1 MIIHTLG
8 PEQTD
13 SYAAALTYQH
23 QHPAIDCQI
32 VLHSSFDALYHHLTD
47 YPGDYLLIPA
57 AYRSR
62 AGLSWGDFHYRYL
75 NQLTLVDSFITQLDP
90 LVLIQDPQRIRTVA
104 YTHAATAD
112 LARQHL
118 PGNVR
123 LELASSKYLAYQAF
137 RRHGGYALVSQKLV
151 DPTAGDQILQRFPA
165 RMLWSVYL
173 IEKQI

>member
-13 SYAAALTYQH
+13 SYAAALVYQH
-23 QHPAIDCQI
+23 QHSVADCQI
-32 VLHSSFDALYHHLTD
+32 VLHPSFDALYHHLAD
-47 YPGDYLLIPA
+47 YPSDYLLVPA

-62 AGLSWGDFHYRYL
+62 AGLSWGDLHYRYL
-75 NQLTLVDSFITQLDP
+75 NQLTLVDSLITQLDP
-90 LVLIQDPQRIRTVA
+90 LVLVQDPQRARAVV

-123 LELASSKYLAYQAF
+123 LELAPSKYLAYQAF
-137 RRHGGYALVSQKLV
+137 RRYGGYALVSQKLV
-151 DPTAGDQILQRFPA
+151 DPTAGVRILQHFPA

-173 IEKQI
+173 IEKQN